1 MKKLS
6 IDILSNGYP
15 VINQEEMLQVK
26 GGVSEEEFLRMLDDG
41 TWTGGHVD
49 GWGYVADDVVV
60 YGAYANAK
68 DCHLCG
74 PHINEFSG
82 KDVFHEIMR
91 VGAIIRFHD
100 RWCRRKNG

>member
-49 GWGYVADDVVV
+49 GWGYVADDIVV
-60 YGAYANAK
+60 YGKRHYKFGYGCPKCTNLPSLQFQVDNPILGILRWYSAMLA
-68 DCHLCG
+68 
-74 PHINEFSG
+74 
-82 KDVFHEIMR
+82 HELN
-91 VGAIIRFHD
+91 HND
-100 RWCRRKNG
+100 